1 MLKRAGGMGMRK
13 VEVMPYN
20 PDWQRQFEQAAMEIK
35 GIFGDECIEI
45 HHIGSTA
52 VEGLSAKPVI
62 DLLPVVRTIETVD
75 AFSRKMAEAGYL
87 GKSENG
93 IPGRR
98 FFQKGGDV
106 RTHHVHVFQKGSKEI
121 GRHLAFRDYLQAHSG
136 EAKKYGALKEKLAIE
151 YPLDIDGYIAGKA
164 ELVTWIEKRA
174 MEES

>member
-1 MLKRAGGMGMRK
+1 MRK

-20 PDWQRQFEQAAMEIK
+20 PDWQHQFERAALEIK

-62 DLLPVVRTIETVD
+62 DLMPVVRTIETVD
-75 AFSRKMAEAGYL
+75 AFSGKMAEAGYMAK
-87 GKSENG
+87 GENG
-93 IPGRR
+93 LPGRR

-106 RTHHVHVFQKGSKEI
+106 RTHHVHVFQKGSPEI
-121 GRHLAFRDYLQAHSG
+121 RRHLAFCAYLQTHPEQAR
-136 EAKKYGALKEKLAIE
+136 KYGALKEKLAIE

-164 ELVTWIEKRA
+164 ELVTWIEKMA
-174 MEES
+174 MEEL